1 MTFAFMS
8 VVEILLFN
16 LAFIL
21 IYQPEFIFHVL
32 KVGAE
37 TEKKL
42 KHIMMVCGIIF
53 LCILFGWSFYFG
65 ATLFIY
71 KQSIL

>member
-1 MTFAFMS
+1 MSFAFMS
-8 VVEILLFN
+8 VIEILLFN

-21 IYQPEFIFHVL
+21 IYQPEFIFQIL
-32 KVGAE
+32 KVSVE

-42 KHIMMVCGIIF
+42 KHAMMVAGIIF

>member
-1 MTFAFMS
+1 MTFAVMS
-8 VVEILLFN
+8 VIEILLFN

-32 KVGAE
+32 RISGE
-37 TEKKL
+37 SEIRL
-42 KHIMMVCGIIF
+42 KYIMMVTGIIV

-71 KQSIL
+71 KQSLL

>member
-1 MTFAFMS
+1 MTFALMS
-8 VVEILLFN
+8 VIEILLFN

-21 IYQPEFIFHVL
+21 IYQPTFIFHFL
-32 KVGAE
+32 KISEE

-42 KHIMMVCGIIF
+42 HKTMMAAGIIF

-71 KQSIL
+71 KQSLL

>member
-1 MTFAFMS
+1 MSFALMS

-21 IYQPEFIFHVL
+21 IYQPAFIFHVL
-32 KVGAE
+32 KISTE
-37 TEKKL
+37 TEKKFQ
-42 KHIMMVCGIIF
+42 HAMMVLGIIV
-53 LCILFGWSFYFG
+53 LCILFAWSFYFG

-71 KQSIL
+71 KQSLL

>member
-1 MTFAFMS
+1 MS
-8 VVEILLFN
+8 VIEILLFN

-21 IYQPEFIFHVL
+21 IYQPAFIFHFL
-32 KVGAE
+32 KVSPE

-42 KHIMMVCGIIF
+42 HQAMMITGIIF
-53 LCILFGWSFYFG
+53 LCILFAWSFYFG

-71 KQSIL
+71 KQSLL

>member
-1 MTFAFMS
+1 MSFAFMS

-32 KVGAE
+32 KVRTE
-37 TEKKL
+37 TEKKF
-42 KHIMMVCGIIF
+42 KYAMMVGGIIF
-53 LCILFGWSFYFG
+53 LCLLFGWSFYFG
-65 ATLFIY
+65 ATLFVY

>member
-1 MTFAFMS
+1 MSFALMS

-21 IYQPEFIFHVL
+21 IYQPSFIFHFL
-32 KVGAE
+32 KLRTE
-37 TEKKL
+37 TERKIQ
-42 KHIMMVCGIIF
+42 HIMMIAGILV

-71 KQSIL
+71 KQSLL